1 MLATSICLE
10 QCMKKDLLSTF
21 RDAIKKDWL
30 ARWKERLGNLDV
42 TPRQFM
48 RAYVKNL
55 DITVAH
61 LDGEMEHPTTEFSGM
76 EGCQSAGH

>member
-1 MLATSICLE
+1 M
-10 QCMKKDLLSTF
+10 STV

-55 DITVAH
+55 DIRVAH
-61 LDGEMEHPTTEFSGM
+61 LDGEMDWECWDNDYYDQDHDYMSE
-76 EGCQSAGH
+76 